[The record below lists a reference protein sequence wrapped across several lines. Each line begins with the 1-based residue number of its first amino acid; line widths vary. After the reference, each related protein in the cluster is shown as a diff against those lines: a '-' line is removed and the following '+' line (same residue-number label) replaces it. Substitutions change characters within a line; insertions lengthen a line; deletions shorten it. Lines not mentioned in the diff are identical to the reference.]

1 MKYFINLLLFLIF
14 TSIVFIACDDTLP
27 TEIPIPEK
35 DVSYAKHIQPIFNN
49 HCNNSGCH
57 NSEDNAGGVSLTS
70 YGDLFATPFLIIK
83 YSPNESHLYLAVSG
97 QSISLMPPPYGNAFP
112 LSDNQINGI
121 KTWIE
126 EGAEAN

>member
-1 MKYFINLLLFLIF
+1 M
-14 TSIVFIACDDTLP
+14 P

-49 HCNNSGCH
+49 HCNSSGCH
-57 NSEDNAGGVSLTS
+57 NSEDKAGGFSLEI
-70 YGDLFATPFLIIK
+70 YGDFRSYPFLIIAG
-83 YSPNESHLYLAVSG
+83 SPNESHLYLAVSG